1 MQDSMSSTY
10 CNLWYSWKLSISLI
24 LSLRVTLK
32 YMMQNLDN
40 NIFNYDS
47 MSAVSIGN
55 DMMALYNL
63 SNLTNK
69 QLKDMGKI
77 MSFIKVSLDDM
88 DKKDIFDLGQQYN
101 EIFAWFIWNHYNH
114 EMVSEFKKVIAL
126 IQSDIECFR
135 HVILHQTSSGT
146 TKPLLI

>member
-1 MQDSMSSTY
+1 MSANY
-10 CNLWYSWKLSISLI
+10 NLWYSWKLSISLI

-32 YMMQNLDN
+32 YMMENLEN

-47 MSAVSIGN
+47 ISAVSMGN
-55 DMMALYNL
+55 HMMALYDL
-63 SNLTNK
+63 SILTNK

-77 MSFIKVSLDDM
+77 MSFIKVSLDDD

-114 EMVSEFKKVIAL
+114 EMVFEFKKVIEF
-126 IQSDIECFR
+126 IESDIECFCN
-135 HVILHQTSSGT
+135 VIFHKHAVEQKYMHSR
-146 TKPLLI
+146 